1 MGSREDRIYCW
12 YEMLVERHAFE
23 HEDEHEHD
31 LMGHDCLVS

>member
-23 HEDEHEHD
+23 HEHEHD